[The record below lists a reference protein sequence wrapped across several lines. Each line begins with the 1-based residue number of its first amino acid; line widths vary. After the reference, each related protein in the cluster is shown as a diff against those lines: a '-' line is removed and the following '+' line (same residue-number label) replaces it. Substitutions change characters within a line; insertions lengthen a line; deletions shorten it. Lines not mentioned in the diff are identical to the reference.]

1 MALCQPLEE
10 GNWPFF
16 QLTFSSQKVKLPKP
30 KESLELNMPKQP
42 ITPSVPE
49 ENVIFFGEEVSKPAS
64 QNENLHDELVSMILP
79 SEKYPLVALRE
90 GVVFSH
96 TESILTFARPRSV
109 AAIEEAITSRRQV
122 VLVTQRRDSV
132 SDPEEG
138 DLYTVG
144 VIASIER
151 ILKGDR
157 EINALVHAT
166 GRVKVAKIY
175 SDKPYFEC
183 ETEAY
188 IDIETVDAEVA
199 ALCKVLTSQFRKAVN
214 LGKTVEFLNFMKLM
228 GGVNPSELADQI
240 ASTLE
245 VETKKKQKLLEM
257 RDVKQRLQKVL
268 EYLEEEIKIL
278 EIERNITSKTQKKFD
293 KHARESILR
302 ERMRIIQKELGDSDE
317 VEEEELNTLRR
328 NIERSGMPL
337 TTKKKALKEWKRLSS
352 VSEMSSES
360 GYLRT
365 WLETLVE
372 LPWGKRSKKALT
384 IQRAKEILDE
394 DHYGL
399 EEVKDRILEFLAVMK
414 LREAQDAGKDAKL
427 KEKKAKNAFHA
438 HGMPTILCFVGA
450 PGVGKTS
457 LGKSI
462 AKALG
467 REFVKVSLGGI
478 RDEAEIR
485 GHRRTYV
492 GAMTGRIISGMKQAG
507 KMNPVFM
514 LDEIDKIGADYRGD
528 PSAALLEALDPE
540 QNSGFEDHYL
550 DVPFDLSDVLFITT
564 ANVLDTIPHA
574 LRDRLEIIS
583 YSGYTMDEKFEI
595 TKRYLLPKQLKLN
608 VVTEKQVKIPDT
620 TLREAI
626 SYYTREAGVRSLE
639 RAISKIVRK
648 AARLIA
654 EGKQKTVLIDS
665 KQLVEFLGPHMYE
678 QSVIE
683 KKDEVGLVN
692 GLAWT
697 SVGGETLQVEVALI
711 PNQKVTQLTLTGQ
724 LGKVM
729 QESGRAALTY
739 VRANADSLGI
749 PVNKLKQTE
758 IHIHVPE
765 GAVPKD
771 GPSAG
776 ITMTTA
782 LISAL
787 TDRAVRRDVAMTGE
801 VTLRGRVLEIGGLKE
816 KVIAAHRAGIKE
828 IIVPKTNEKDYYKFP
843 QNVKDDIKFHFV
855 ESMDEVTKIA
865 LVA

>member
-1 MALCQPLEE
+1 
-10 GNWPFF
+10 
-16 QLTFSSQKVKLPKP
+16 
-30 KESLELNMPKQP
+30 MPKDPTPQP
-42 ITPSVPE
+42 APE
-49 ENVIFFGEEVSKPAS
+49 ENVIFFGEEVVKTPSL
-64 QNENLHDELVSMILP
+64 NENVSDDVVSIILP
-79 SEKYPLVALRE
+79 NEKYPLVALRE
-90 GVVFSH
+90 GIVFSH

-122 VLVTQRRDSV
+122 VLLTQKRDNV

-166 GRVKVAKIY
+166 GRVKMTKIY
-175 SDKPYFEC
+175 TDKPYFEC
-183 ETEAY
+183 EVEPY
-188 IDIETVDAEVA
+188 MDIESSDAEVA
-199 ALCKVLTSQFRKAVN
+199 ALCKVLTAQFRKAVN

-245 VETKKKQKLLEM
+245 VETRKKQKLLEM

-302 ERMRIIQKELGDSDE
+302 ERMRVIQKELGDTDE
-317 VEEEELNTLRR
+317 VEVEEMDSLRKA
-328 NIERSGMPL
+328 IERSGMSL
-337 TTKKKALKEWKRLSS
+337 ATKKKALKEWKRLSS

-384 IQRAKEILDE
+384 MQRAKEILDE

-414 LREAQDAGKDAKL
+414 LREAQDEGKDKKTL
-427 KEKKAKNAFHA
+427 EKEKKGKSAFQS

-492 GAMTGRIISGMKQAG
+492 GAMPGRIISGMKQAG

-540 QNSGFEDHYL
+540 QNGGFEDHYL
-550 DVPFDLSDVLFITT
+550 DVPFDLSDVMFITT

-595 TKRYLLPKQLKLN
+595 AKRYLLPKQLKSN
-608 VVTEKQVKIPDT
+608 VVTEKQVRISDS
-620 TLREAI
+620 TLRETI

-654 EGKQKTVLIDS
+654 EGKQKIVVVDS

-711 PNQKVTQLTLTGQ
+711 PHQKMTSLTLTGQ

-739 VRANADSLGI
+739 VRANADALGI
-749 PVNKLKQTE
+749 PVSKLKQTE

-787 TDRAVRRDVAMTGE
+787 TDRPVRRDVAMTGE

-843 QNVKDDIKFHFV
+843 QNIKDDIKFHFV
-855 ESMDEVTKIA
+855 ENMDEVTKVA
-865 LVA
+865 LA

>member
-1 MALCQPLEE
+1 
-10 GNWPFF
+10 
-16 QLTFSSQKVKLPKP
+16 
-30 KESLELNMPKQP
+30 MPKKP
-42 ITPSVPE
+42 DETTKSE
-49 ENVIFFGEEVSKPAS
+49 ENVIFFGENSVDVEATEVVAGSHAHAGGKKGSTAIGS
-64 QNENLHDELVSMILP
+64 VITEELVR
-79 SEKYPLVALRE
+79 YPLIALRE

-96 TESILTFARPRSV
+96 TESILTFARPRSI
-109 AAIEEAITSRRQV
+109 AAIEEAIKSRRNV
-122 VLVTQRRDSV
+122 VLITQRHDSV
-132 SDPEEG
+132 TEPEDD

-144 VIASIER
+144 VVASIER
-151 ILKGDR
+151 ILKG
-157 EINALVHAT
+157 EHEVNALIHAIS
-166 GRVKVAKIY
+166 RVKVMRVLRDQAY
-175 SDKPYFEC
+175 LEC
-183 ETEAY
+183 EVEPHED
-188 IDIETVDAEVA
+188 IDVQDQEVS
-199 ALCKVLTSQFRKAVN
+199 ALCKVLTTEFRKAVN

-228 GGVNPSELADQI
+228 GGVNASELADQI

-245 VETKKKQKLLEM
+245 LPTKKKQKLLEI

-293 KHARESILR
+293 KHARENILR
-302 ERMRIIQKELGDSDE
+302 ERMRIIQRELGESG
-317 VEEEELNTLRR
+317 EEEEEQELDSLRK
-328 NIERSGMPL
+328 NIEHSAMP
-337 TTKKKALKEWKRLSS
+337 TVIKKKALKEWRRLSS

-372 LPWGKRSKKALT
+372 LPWGKQSKKVISLSK
-384 IQRAKEILDE
+384 AKEILDE

-399 EEVKDRILEFLAVMK
+399 EEVKDRILEFLAVM
-414 LREAQDAGKDAKL
+414 QL
-427 KEKKAKNAFHA
+427 KEKQSEKTLAKTIGVRKGRKGSDKLH
-438 HGMPTILCFVGA
+438 MPTILCFVGA

-492 GAMTGRIISGMKQAG
+492 GAMPGRIISGMKQAG
-507 KMNPVFM
+507 KINPVFM
-514 LDEIDKIGADYRGD
+514 LDEIDKIGLDYRGD

-550 DVPFDLSDVLFITT
+550 DVPFDLSQVMFITT

-595 TKRYLLPKQLKLN
+595 AKRYLLPKQLKLN
-608 VVTEKQVKIPDT
+608 AVSQTQVKVPDQ
-620 TLREAI
+620 TLRETI
-626 SYYTREAGVRSLE
+626 SFYTREAGVRGLE
-639 RAISKIVRK
+639 RAIGKIVRK

-654 EGKQKTVLIDS
+654 EGKKKTVTIDS
-665 KQLVEFLGPHMYE
+665 TQLIEFLGPHAFE
-678 QSVIE
+678 QSIIE
-683 KKDEVGLVN
+683 KQDEVGLVN

-697 SVGGETLQVEVALI
+697 SVGGETLQVEVGLI
-711 PNQKVTQLTLTGQ
+711 PHQKMTMLTLTGQ

-739 VRANADSLGI
+739 VRANADTLGI
-749 PVNKLKQTE
+749 PASKLKQTE

-787 TDRAVRRDVAMTGE
+787 TGKPVKRDVAMTGE

-816 KVIAAHRAGIKE
+816 KVIAAHRAGIKT
-828 IIVPKTNEKDYYKFP
+828 IIAPKMNEKDYVKLP
-843 QNVKDDIKFHFV
+843 VNVKNDIKFHFV
-855 ESMDEVTKIA
+855 ETMDEVVKLA
-865 LVA
+865 LVS